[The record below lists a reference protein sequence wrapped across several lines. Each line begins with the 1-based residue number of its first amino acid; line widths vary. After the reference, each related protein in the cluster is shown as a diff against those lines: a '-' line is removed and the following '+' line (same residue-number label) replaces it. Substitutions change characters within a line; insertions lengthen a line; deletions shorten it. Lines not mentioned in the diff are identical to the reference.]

1 MIEFAK
7 RLVEV
12 DEVIKY
18 LSVENIQK
26 IPENIRIMIKNKKD
40 KNYIW
45 NFDESKK
52 LNEQNLPRD
61 TIAILSYLNMKYLL
75 NDEQRAFMDRIHRI
89 NEQKLEE
96 EKRSKYD
103 PNNVF
108 NAEIK
113 GVPNTEQLY
122 VEEESSDMV
131 VYKEGIFSR
140 IYKKVLAVFHIKDW
154 ICSADIR
161 SEKYVKRQKDIV
173 ILVIS
178 IILTLH
184 EINEGILFGIP
195 PFIFWK
201 FDLFLFLHL
210 SWFTNL
216 YKLN

>member
-61 TIAILSYLNMKYLL
+61 TIAILSYLKMKYLL

-89 NEQKLEE
+89 NEQKIEE
-96 EKRSKYD
+96 EKRNKYD

-108 NAEIK
+108 YAEIK

-131 VYKEGIFSR
+131 VYKESIFSR
-140 IYKKVLAVFHIKDW
+140 IYKRIVATFHRKD
-154 ICSADIR
+154 
-161 SEKYVKRQKDIV
+161 
-173 ILVIS
+173 
-178 IILTLH
+178 
-184 EINEGILFGIP
+184 
-195 PFIFWK
+195 
-201 FDLFLFLHL
+201 
-210 SWFTNL
+210 
-216 YKLN
+216 